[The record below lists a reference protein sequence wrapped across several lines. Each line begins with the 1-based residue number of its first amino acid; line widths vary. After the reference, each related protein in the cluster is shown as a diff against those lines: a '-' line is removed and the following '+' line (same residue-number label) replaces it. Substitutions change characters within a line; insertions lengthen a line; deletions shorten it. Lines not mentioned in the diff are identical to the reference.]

1 MEEKQNYL
9 LRDIDL
15 TLWRKFK
22 SKCAAE
28 GISIKDKIFELIK
41 NYLKEK

>member
-1 MEEKQNYL
+1 MNYI
-9 LRDIDL
+9 LRDIEQ
-15 TLWRKFK
+15 TLWNKFK

-28 GISIKDKIFELIK
+28 GVSIKDKIFELIK